1 LAAMNQ
7 FSSIGVN
14 PKDFSR
20 LPAARFYSQ
29 MMRSQSEY
37 GLAINTFTS
46 AQSIQRENTQKHC
59 LRTIFGG
66 SSYSFVNIIM
76 DLINPPTMKERI
88 NILKA

>member
-1 LAAMNQ
+1 MNQ
-7 FSSIGVN
+7 FSSINVN

-20 LPAARFYSQ
+20 LPAARFYLQ

-46 AQSIQRENTQKHC
+46 AQAIQRENTQKHC

-76 DLINPPTMKERI
+76 DLINPLTMKERI
-88 NILKA
+88 NILKT